1 MIYTYDDLSI
11 STNDL
16 KGAISD
22 FPIEVV
28 HRMVIESILQG
39 SSKKKALKAL
49 ATFLYSA
56 NCNEGFDWVAT
67 EENISFWSNV
77 VTLKNFS
84 KFCDSYP
91 IIGKYKIESTDYFP
105 WITENMSADIISR
118 IITNHRIQNFSSIV
132 TSILKLETTQDFL
145 ELFNPKESFEGSTFW
160 EKLHNKCYKPQLV
173 FPSTWEECV
182 KVYRE
187 EGHKL
192 EKINAFGTTLKV
204 GVNYGAETKNCLP
217 VGYGD
222 AIIAL
227 SQLLIC
233 RETYLYLY
241 EKYKDNSLEERDGSY
256 YKISI
261 LNGEALK
268 TESPTP
274 CGMFS
279 FTTKDVRD
287 KFFENFKEL
296 LEKITVLFY

>member
-16 KGAISD
+16 VGNISN

-28 HRMVIESILQG
+28 HRMITESILQG
-39 SSKKKALKAL
+39 SSKKKALRAL
-49 ATFLYSA
+49 AISSYSTRS
-56 NCNEGFDWVAT
+56 NNGFDWQISEEGLCFWNDVA
-67 EENISFWSNV
+67 I
-77 VTLKNFS
+77 KNFS

-91 IIGKYKIESTDYFP
+91 IIGEYKIESTDHFP
-105 WITENMSADIISR
+105 WITENMSTDIISR
-118 IITNHRIQNFSSIV
+118 IITNHRIQNFDSMDKSMSKLK
-132 TSILKLETTQDFL
+132 TSKDFL
-145 ELFNPKESFEGSTFW
+145 ELFNPKESFEGFTFW
-160 EKLHNKCYKPQLV
+160 EKLSNKCHEPQLV
-173 FPSTWEECV
+173 FPSTWEECA

-187 EGHKL
+187 KGHKL

-227 SQLLIC
+227 SQLLVC

-241 EKYKDNSLEERDGSY
+241 EKYKDNSLEDRDGSY

-261 LNGEALK
+261 LNGDILK
-268 TESPTP
+268 TDSPSP

-279 FTTKDVRD
+279 FVTKDVRD

-296 LEKITVLFY
+296 LEKITILFY